1 MDNLKITIIQ
11 ADLRWE
17 DPQSNRDHFDQL
29 LKEVPSGTDL
39 VLLPETF
46 NTGFPVDPL
55 KFAETLDGPT
65 MNWLSAKAKALDA
78 VVCGTMLL
86 NVDGHYHNSLVW
98 MRPDGSYE
106 LYHKRHTFAIG
117 GEKEPIKPGKAPLVV
132 EFKGWKIKPMIC
144 YDIRFP
150 LWARNH
156 YQDGVYDY
164 DLGIYLANFPQSRI
178 EVWNTLLKSR
188 AIENQAYYIG
198 VNRIGDDP
206 EGVHYNGHSQVV
218 SPKGKVTTK
227 AETDTEAILSCTLDY
242 EKLQNFREKFPVG
255 KDWDDYKFV

>member
-1 MDNLKITIIQ
+1 MNNLNITLIQ

-17 DPQSNRDHFDQL
+17 DPDGNRTHFDQL

-46 NTGFPVDPL
+46 NTGFPVNPL
-55 KFAETLDGPT
+55 KLAETHSGPT
-65 MNWLSAKAKALDA
+65 MNWLRTKANELNA
-78 VVCGTMLL
+78 VVCGTMLFH
-86 NVDGHYHNSLVW
+86 VDGHYHNSLVW

-117 GEKEPIKPGKAPLVV
+117 GEKDPIEPGTESLIVTLN
-132 EFKGWKIKPMIC
+132 GWKIKPMIC

-156 YQDGVYDY
+156 YRNGVYDY
-164 DLGIYLANFPQSRI
+164 DLGIYLANFPESRI
-178 EVWNTLLKSR
+178 EVWNTLLKAR
-188 AIENQAYYIG
+188 AIENQTYYIG

-206 EGVHYNGHSQVV
+206 EGVHYNGHSQVI
-218 SPKGKVTTK
+218 SPKGEIL
-227 AETDTEAILSCTLDY
+227 ADTEPDMEAILSCTLDY

-255 KDWDDYKFV
+255 KDWDPS